1 MKKLSVLLILLL
13 AGAALLAT
21 LREHRRHES
30 LQSVWRALRFRDRD
44 APLEA
49 ARAGLSEDAR
59 LRAER
64 LKAGFQADVSEEL
77 AKEMDIW
84 RKQFHLGGQDR
95 AERLAMQGLDEPGMR
110 ERIRDCLLD
119 QAFLEQRGQPVP
131 EPAVQAWFESY
142 REQLRIPELV
152 HVSHIF
158 LSAHDPK
165 KPDRRPE
172 IQAISA
178 SLAAGEPFAGL
189 ATRHSEDARSRPSG
203 GDLGWCSPA
212 RMPADIMA
220 ALAQQSLGKAGAPV
234 RSRLG
239 WHIFLV
245 HERRASRI
253 PVLEEVRA
261 EISAL
266 LDLRQR
272 DTGAVAPP

>member
-21 LREHRRHES
+21 LREHRRRES
-30 LQSVWRALRFRDRD
+30 LQAAWTALRFRDH
-44 APLEA
+44 EA
-49 ARAGLSEDAR
+49 LPAAAGIRLLEDAR

-64 LKAGFQADVSEEL
+64 LKAGFQADVSEAL

-131 EPAVQAWFESY
+131 VPAVQAWFESY
-142 REQLRIPELV
+142 REQLRLPELV

-158 LSAHDPK
+158 LSAHDPEK
-165 KPDRRPE
+165 HDRRPE
-172 IQAISA
+172 IHAISA
-178 SLAAGEPFAGL
+178 RLAAGEPFAGL
-189 ATRHSEDARSRPSG
+189 ATRHSEDARSRPLG
-203 GDLGWCSPA
+203 GDLGWVSPA

-220 ALAQQSLGKAGAPV
+220 ALAQQTLGKPGAPA

-253 PVLEEVRA
+253 PALDEVRA

-272 DTGAVAPP
+272 EARAASPP

>member
-1 MKKLSVLLILLL
+1 MKKLSFLLILLL
-13 AGAALLAT
+13 AGAAVLAS
-21 LREHRRHES
+21 LREHHHHES
-30 LQSVWRALRFRDRD
+30 LQAAWTALRFRDHD

-49 ARAGLSEDAR
+49 ARAGLAEDAR

-64 LKAGFQADVSEEL
+64 VESGFQADVSGAL
-77 AKEMDIW
+77 ANEMDLW
-84 RKQFHLGGQDR
+84 RKQFHLGDQDR
-95 AERLAMQGLDEPGMR
+95 TERLAMQGLDESGMR
-110 ERIRDCLLD
+110 GRLRECLLD
-119 QAFLEQRGQPVP
+119 QAFLEQRGHSVS
-131 EPAVQAWFESY
+131 EPAVQVWFQSH

-172 IQAISA
+172 IQAISER
-178 SLAAGEPFAGL
+178 LAAGEPFAGL
-189 ATRHSEDARSRPSG
+189 ATRFSEDARSRPMG
-203 GDLGWCSPA
+203 GDLGWVSPA

-220 ALAQQSLGKAGAPV
+220 ALAQQTLGKPGAPV

-245 HERRASRI
+245 WERRASRI
-253 PVLEEVRA
+253 PALEEVRG

-272 DTGAVAPP
+272 EGGSVESP